1 MNKMIRYVALLLF
14 ISYLPGFIPVFSQ
27 SPAPNVERRTM
38 GILVDNK
45 THQTVGL
52 GFVVN
57 TTKTIVTCAHVIS
70 STDYTFTP
78 LGPDFNVKKPMPP
91 SYTVR
96 LVGKSDERDVAVLSA
111 DSDIV
116 TTPLKMGSFKTVK
129 IGDTLWYLKE
139 MTASPAQ
146 LANTVLQGEGMTV
159 RPDKT
164 RFRYFEAPAIPF
176 LGHTCGPILD
186 GLGTVVGLEGEVWQK
201 LDSAS
206 GGREIFVRFFD
217 AAAIS
222 EFLSKAPEKK

>member
-1 MNKMIRYVALLLF
+1 MNKMIRHVALLLF
-14 ISYLPGFIPVFSQ
+14 ISFLLGFIPAFSQ
-27 SPAPNVERRTM
+27 SPAPKVERRTM
-38 GILVDNK
+38 GILVDDK

-70 STDYTFTP
+70 SLDYTFTP

-96 LVGKSDERDVAVLSA
+96 LVGKSDERDVAVFSA

-116 TTPLKMGSFKTVK
+116 TTPLKIGSFKSIK
-129 IGDTLWYLKE
+129 IGDAVWYLKE
-139 MTASPAQ
+139 ITASPAQ
-146 LANTVLQGEGMTV
+146 LANTVIQGEGMTV

-176 LGHTCGPILD
+176 LGHTCGPVLD
-186 GLGTVVGLEGEVWQK
+186 ASGTVVGFESEVWQK
-201 LDSAS
+201 LDLAQ
-206 GGREIFVRFFD
+206 GGREIFIRAFD
-217 AAAIS
+217 GALITES
-222 EFLSKAPEKK
+222 L